1 MKTTFG
7 FNARGRW
14 YCRAYPGVLSP
25 LHVSAE
31 RVGPFLGTVLAIGM
45 LAITSASFAQ
55 DTRQVTE
62 PKIPA
67 SCKVLSAELTAVD
80 NKLIEEEESKSDTER
95 LQAALNG
102 CRKGMAVELRRVP
115 ERFGFLA
122 HIGLKPIAERNAFL
136 TAPILLPEGVTL
148 LIDKGVTL
156 YGSRNPKDYETTR
169 GLCGMITDEAGGGCR
184 PLIAVNSKN
193 SAIMGDG
200 VIDGRGDAEL
210 IGLDYSWWHMAREA
224 TPGNR
229 HYNSSRLIVANH
241 ADNFILY
248 RITLHNAPNYHVGVV
263 NTNGFTAWGIHIQT
277 PTVVG
282 TDARNTDGIDPG
294 SSTNITIAHSWIDN
308 GDDNIAIKTGV
319 SHMSVIDNHF
329 YNGHG
334 MSIGSDTYSGD
345 SNLLVDGLTLDHTT
359 SGIRIKSNAT
369 RGGLVK
375 DLLYQN
381 VCMRNVLAPIAIS
394 PFYDNKTVDAFVD
407 PNIPGDR
414 IPTYKRITLRNITDL
429 TPGDVLIAGKDAA
442 HLTEVTLDNVNI
454 LGIKPEQVHAQFA
467 TVTMGPGGANFTP
480 SGNAVTV
487 IPASARASSTSG
499 KPASGGKLSTN
510 GGSAIAAAPGISGN
524 SKPAANASAAMAT
537 SSSPPAGT
545 TNAATTSSN
554 RNTAD
559 TGKPAAAKRSAGGAG
574 MAAATPYSCD
584 GKFLPMQ

>member
-1 MKTTFG
+1 MLS
-7 FNARGRW
+7 FNLRARQSHSARPAGLSILLVPAARTLPAL
-14 YCRAYPGVLSP
+14 RAL
-25 LHVSAE
+25 
-31 RVGPFLGTVLAIGM
+31 LAISM
-45 LAITSASFAQ
+45 LAVVAPSFAQ

-62 PKIPA
+62 PRIPP
-67 SCKVLSAELTAVD
+67 SCKVLHAELTAID
-80 NKLIEEEESKSDTER
+80 NKLTEEEESKSDTER
-95 LQAALNG
+95 LQLALND
-102 CRKGMAVELRRVP
+102 CKQGMAVELRAVP

-122 HIGLKPIAERNAFL
+122 HIGLKPIPERNAFL
-136 TAPILLPEGVTL
+136 TAPIILPEGVTL

-241 ADNFILY
+241 ADGFILY
-248 RITLHNAPNYHVGVV
+248 RIALHNAPNYHVGVV
-263 NTNGFTAWGIHIQT
+263 NTNGFTAWGVHIQT
-277 PTVVG
+277 PTVPG

-319 SHMSVIDNHF
+319 THMSVLDNHF

-334 MSIGSDTYSGD
+334 MSIGSDTISGD

-359 SGIRIKSNAT
+359 SGIRIKSNST
-369 RGGLVK
+369 RGGVVK
-375 DLLYQN
+375 DLLYRN
-381 VCMRNVLAPIAIS
+381 ICMRNVQVPISIS
-394 PFYDNKTVDAFVD
+394 PFYDNKTIDAFVD
-407 PNIPGDR
+407 PNIQGDR
-414 IPTYKRITLRNITDL
+414 IPTYKRITLRNITAL

-442 HLTEVTLDNVNI
+442 HLTAVTLDNVNI

-467 TVTMGPGGANFTP
+467 NITMGPLGANFTP
-480 SGNAVTV
+480 TGNGVTV
-487 IPASARASSTSG
+487 TAAAAAASGAKPAAGTANP
-499 KPASGGKLSTN
+499 KPASG
-510 GGSAIAAAPGISGN
+510 
-524 SKPAANASAAMAT
+524 ASAAV
-537 SSSPPAGT
+537 GT
-545 TNAATTSSN
+545 TNT
-554 RNTAD
+554 
-559 TGKPAAAKRSAGGAG
+559 KPATAVSSAAP
-574 MAAATPYSCD
+574 AAPYACD
-584 GKFLPMQ
+584 GKFPPMQ